1 VDPPGSYPLTGAAR
15 RRAIVTLACVLGLEA
30 ADVATVGATA
40 GPLQRAMHISHTELG
55 LVASLSLA
63 VTALT
68 TLPAGGLVDRVD
80 RSQLLTWSVVLW
92 SGTIVLIGAAQ
103 SFTMLAACRLLL
115 GVASA
120 AVWPAVASLVGD
132 LFDSQER
139 SRVWARILAGELLGT
154 GLGFLLGG
162 NAAAAVSWRA
172 SFWVLSLPAAVVA
185 YILWRHL
192 PEPRRTGSSTNHPD
206 HLNIDITRAVVRV
219 VRVRTNVLLIVSS
232 VLAYFFFAGERM
244 FGAEYLHGRYGIG
257 TGLASTLLVVIGS
270 GSLIGVFAG
279 GMAADRLR
287 AAGRGAARITVA
299 AGAYVGC
306 AVLFVPGLLAPS
318 LLMAAPV
325 LFAAAGV
332 LEAAKAPGDAARLDI
347 MPPRL
352 WGRAEGVRT
361 LLRTL
366 AQAAAPTAFGLLAD
380 SLGAA
385 GGRVPVTA
393 HHARGLELSLLIMLG
408 PLLISGAVL
417 FRARHTYPRD
427 VARVRRA
434 SPRRAPSIPAL
445 RKAA

>member
-1 VDPPGSYPLTGAAR
+1 M
-15 RRAIVTLACVLGLEA
+15 LACVLGLEA
-30 ADVATVGATA
+30 ADLATVGATA

-63 VTALT
+63 VTAVT
-68 TLPAGGLVDRVD
+68 TLPAGTLVDRVD
-80 RSQLLTWSVVLW
+80 RRRLLTWSVLLW

-103 SFTMLAACRLLL
+103 SFTMLAGCRVLL

-120 AVWPAVASLVGD
+120 AAWPAVASLVGD
-132 LFDSQER
+132 LFAAQER

-162 NAAAAVSWRA
+162 NAAATVSWRA
-172 SFWVLSLPAAVVA
+172 SFWVLSLPAVA
-185 YILWRHL
+185 IAYVLWRHL
-192 PEPRRTGSSTNHPD
+192 PEPRRAESATTRAEDLDIN
-206 HLNIDITRAVVRV
+206 ITRAVGRV
-219 VRVRTNVLLIVSS
+219 VRVRTNVILIVSS

-257 TGLASTLLVVIGS
+257 NGLASTLLVGIGS

-279 GMAADRLR
+279 GLAADRLR

-299 AGAYVGC
+299 AAAYIGC
-306 AVLFVPGLLAPS
+306 ALLFVPGLLAPS
-318 LLMAAPV
+318 LLMAAPL

-380 SLGAA
+380 SLGAG

-408 PLLISGAVL
+408 PLLISGGVL

-427 VARVRRA
+427 VAHVRRA
-434 SPRRAPSIPAL
+434 GPRKASPVPVL